1 MRKCVL
7 HKGEVQMETARKKKI
22 VVRFNGRIWNRRA
35 SRALLN
41 FGFLLRKLTG
51 NVLLLAILFIPAVI
65 LYFCKRD
72 WIF

>member
-1 MRKCVL
+1 
-7 HKGEVQMETARKKKI
+7 METTHKKKI
-22 VVRFNGRIWNRRA
+22 VVRFDGRIWNRMA

-51 NVLLLAILFIPAVI
+51 NVLLLAILFVPAVI
-65 LYFCKRD
+65 LYFCRKD